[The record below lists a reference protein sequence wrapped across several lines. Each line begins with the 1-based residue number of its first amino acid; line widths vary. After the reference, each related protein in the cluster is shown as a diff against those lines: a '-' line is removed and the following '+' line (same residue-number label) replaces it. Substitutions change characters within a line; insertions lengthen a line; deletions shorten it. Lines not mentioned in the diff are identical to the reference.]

1 MTVAT
6 LTLRGYDRAEAA
18 YLSQPEHRLTD
29 TTCDL
34 CTCSP
39 CQCDRL
45 TDDYRDRQM
54 ED

>member
-6 LTLRGYDRAEAA
+6 LTGYDRAEAA
-18 YLSQPEHRLTD
+18 WLSQPENRLTD
-29 TTCDL
+29 TACDL
-34 CTCSP
+34 CNGTP